1 MAQIICVTNNKGG
14 VGKTNISVNLPVFLA
29 DKGKKV
35 LLVDFDHQANATFS
49 LGINPKN
56 LALSIYHAITG
67 QITPQAL
74 IQKTN
79 YVGYDLLPSSP
90 DLAAAGIEM
99 VNLEDREL
107 RLRQV
112 LEKIK
117 DPYDYVIID
126 SPPSLGLL
134 TINALCASDKV
145 LIPVQCE
152 YLALEGLEQLLSTID
167 LVRNNLEQNL
177 EIAGAVLTM
186 YNRMNRVS
194 RDVAKEIKRNF
205 SGHVFDAIIPRS
217 TDLSEAP
224 KFKQTILERAPD
236 SKAAMAFRELAQEI
250 LDLENIASIKNYET
264 NTGQGD

>member
-1 MAQIICVTNNKGG
+1 MGQIICVTNNKGG

-35 LLVDFDHQANATFS
+35 LLIDFDHQANATFS
-49 LGINPKN
+49 LGVNPKN
-56 LALSIYHAITG
+56 LALSIYHAMIG
-67 QITPQAL
+67 QVTPQAL

-79 YVGYDLLPSSP
+79 YAGYDLLPSSP
-90 DLAAAGIEM
+90 DLAALSVEM
-99 VNLEDREL
+99 VNLKDREF
-107 RLRQV
+107 RLRQI

-117 DPYDYVIID
+117 DSYDYIIID

-152 YLALEGLEQLLSTID
+152 YLALEGLDQLISTIN

-194 RDVAKEIKRNF
+194 REVAKEIKRNF

-224 KFKQTILERAPD
+224 KFKKTILEHAPD
-236 SKAAMAFRELAQEI
+236 SKATMAFRELAQEI
-250 LDLENIASIKNYET
+250 VDLENITSIKNYET
-264 NTGQGD
+264 NIGQGT